1 MKFIIVDQLSCL
13 AHIKHTTQPTHFW
26 LKLSIF
32 VMYSQYIAMLLPMHG
47 WNLWNYSDGHFK
59 LFQMV
64 AQSQLIIPIFA
75 DSQIDFR
82 MTAFIITILLLSVII
97 LIIFTLLLFGIY
109 DNRNI
114 IEHQSIRKSIFY
126 FLQIT
131 GTVFQLPILFLL
143 VSQILNGPG
152 TLNFQNT
159 ILGMQSIINFFTL
172 ILFTIIIFFSQYFL
186 RAYTFIPSNYIQSKF
201 NGFQPLH
208 YVLQVIMAVFY
219 FVDNQDTVQYA
230 QIAIIHLSLIFKII
244 ESLIFK
250 PYLPFMNEAHFKL
263 SLVAEFINIIISFSV
278 FTDGKIIAQEDIL
291 YLLLFTALFSYY
303 LGEVFHQRKSIQ
315 AYDVDINCFSCIS
328 LAQELYLQCVAMNK
342 LIYQQHFFSL
352 YFYYKA
358 HKVNCAKNWNKK
370 HRKNDNHIQLTNQT
384 IYCMLQ
390 TELEKAKSDTKTM
403 YEELELFFINYVAEY
418 INRPLLAYV
427 ELKKYETL
435 TNQQSYFFM
444 IVKYQMSQFL
454 QQLVKK
460 QQNLIKLNKKQ
471 LSIQSI
477 HETLKFQESFIPKV
491 KEIILEKISFWT
503 NQIKGFN
510 SIYDIERMAL
520 FQSAKIQIL
529 HEELQ
534 RFCRF
539 DFHNLD
545 KLSQIYNVQT
555 IKFISMFFSAIM
567 NDYYSTQICEQVIAE
582 IFNIEHTQQDDL
594 ITNILLVEERAA
606 LVQIS
611 MVRNR
616 GKIVNLDKRLL
627 AKYFEFDEQE
637 FQQID
642 NISALMP
649 SFFAEKHDRLL
660 QDYLQSAK
668 SIFFDDYKLV
678 FGISREGFL
687 VPQQLKIDNDF
698 SLLDDY
704 ILMGCMSK
712 VKHSSDFVLFG
723 EDGYLIGCT
732 QNFYETFF
740 QFQQSITKFTPDM
753 IYQISICMLFPNIFD
768 LLIDLRNKLKNDL
781 QYGSPDNYC
790 KIWKFYNQKDIL
802 DDGYRLQQSLKQF
815 STQNYE
821 KSQSIQKSRTS
832 QTSLDLNKTR
842 LVQLQLMDN
851 YEMQNSVKSIQYLH
865 QLPLFNVVVQTQMVD
880 NIRRFEEKQKQCF
893 ISKVQLQFRIM
904 GKKDSRKAY
913 FILEILDI
921 RRTDDNKTNE
931 SLANNQYSNNAFS
944 TNNNQQTNMENS
956 QSFIQP
962 SENGLEAPSVAV
974 EEIRPD
980 VSKINEVS
988 LLIKKYGSRLPELS
1002 NYEGQLIAIES
1013 ARDSMSYAPISQRI
1027 QFISPSSKQQ
1037 QLQGLIE
1044 KDFTELQN
1052 QLEYGNGDPVNDI
1065 DVPESSQVKGIS
1077 SNNKKENSH
1086 NLLQQLQENQLQ
1098 QKKNDFEVSAKK
1110 SRSSNTSGTSGI
1122 SAIQVIKK
1130 FQSKRDLTQSLQ
1142 ALLAINILIVL
1153 IITIYIIIH
1162 LTNVSSYH
1170 DELLQTLINIQAPLL
1185 FNRYFFKTFCY
1196 IWSLVFNSLN
1206 IINSSEYIIIQ
1217 TLEEI
1222 QVLADTMLGSLRSM
1236 YDTFIGIE
1244 YQGMLSKI
1252 NLDFLYQDNEVVTYT
1267 YFINF
1272 ISNIADL
1279 LFQAQYH
1286 TFDDL
1291 GDLIDQNYL
1300 DNLLTLRYNL
1310 KNVNYMNVELL
1321 DSLNILFFDLQ
1332 QSKLTEYQLQISIEI
1347 IVLCLVMFGQI
1358 YYWNQLEKYCQAII
1372 LLAGRLQ
1379 ENQAQE
1385 QIIRFSYVNETL
1397 QTFIGKQS
1405 WKQQNYYKLLY
1416 SSLNQLGL
1424 ESVYTQS
1431 RILKEYQLQLTNKNP
1446 QKSDINNEEGQK
1458 KIRKNQNVVLNSRI
1472 TNSGISI
1479 IKEVFIITISFLII
1493 LGFII
1498 GGYFLYNSQAS
1509 DLYPTQQLTLS
1520 FIRFTS
1526 QQDITI
1532 SCALVIKSQQA
1543 LYQKLI
1549 EDKYYTDAQ
1558 ISSFQ
1563 GAAEIMTIFLEYY
1576 DSYFENL
1583 TNIYEFILES
1593 NRINGDDE
1601 AVLFN
1606 LYSEDFCT
1614 LLADLIPFCEQ
1625 DASFFDTKYGTPKP
1639 EDNNREFISSGIQ
1652 GVVSR
1657 IDTLFKQQFIYE
1669 IENKDYRDE
1678 LDIVLEQ
1685 LNTKEF
1691 NNAIFEHFLDTTDG
1705 TNLFIDNI
1713 MIILKNVMA
1722 EDLDVIYSYYLAAGI
1737 SLIVI
1742 YCIIFGIWMYST
1754 NQRLILLRLVLT
1766 NLPIETLT
1774 EPHTLTLLKKLK

>member
-1 MKFIIVDQLSCL
+1 
-13 AHIKHTTQPTHFW
+13 
-26 LKLSIF
+26 
-32 VMYSQYIAMLLPMHG
+32 
-47 WNLWNYSDGHFK
+47 
-59 LFQMV
+59 
-64 AQSQLIIPIFA
+64 
-75 DSQIDFR
+75 
-82 MTAFIITILLLSVII
+82 
-97 LIIFTLLLFGIY
+97 
-109 DNRNI
+109 
-114 IEHQSIRKSIFY
+114 
-126 FLQIT
+126 
-131 GTVFQLPILFLL
+131 
-143 VSQILNGPG
+143 
-152 TLNFQNT
+152 
-159 ILGMQSIINFFTL
+159 
-172 ILFTIIIFFSQYFL
+172 
-186 RAYTFIPSNYIQSKF
+186 
-201 NGFQPLH
+201 
-208 YVLQVIMAVFY
+208 
-219 FVDNQDTVQYA
+219 
-230 QIAIIHLSLIFKII
+230 
-244 ESLIFK
+244 
-250 PYLPFMNEAHFKL
+250 
-263 SLVAEFINIIISFSV
+263 
-278 FTDGKIIAQEDIL
+278 
-291 YLLLFTALFSYY
+291 
-303 LGEVFHQRKSIQ
+303 
-315 AYDVDINCFSCIS
+315 
-328 LAQELYLQCVAMNK
+328 
-342 LIYQQHFFSL
+342 
-352 YFYYKA
+352 
-358 HKVNCAKNWNKK
+358 
-370 HRKNDNHIQLTNQT
+370 
-384 IYCMLQ
+384 
-390 TELEKAKSDTKTM
+390 
-403 YEELELFFINYVAEY
+403 
-418 INRPLLAYV
+418 
-427 ELKKYETL
+427 
-435 TNQQSYFFM
+435 
-444 IVKYQMSQFL
+444 
-454 QQLVKK
+454 
-460 QQNLIKLNKKQ
+460 
-471 LSIQSI
+471 
-477 HETLKFQESFIPKV
+477 
-491 KEIILEKISFWT
+491 
-503 NQIKGFN
+503 
-510 SIYDIERMAL
+510 
-520 FQSAKIQIL
+520 
-529 HEELQ
+529 
-534 RFCRF
+534 
-539 DFHNLD
+539 
-545 KLSQIYNVQT
+545 
-555 IKFISMFFSAIM
+555 MFFSAVM

-582 IFNIEHTQQDDL
+582 IFNIEHTQSDDL
-594 ITNILLVEERAA
+594 ITNILLIEERAA
-606 LVQIS
+606 LIQIS

-616 GKIVNLDKRLL
+616 GKIINSDKRLL
-627 AKYFEFDEQE
+627 AKYFDFDEQE

-642 NISALMP
+642 TISALMP
-649 SFFAEKHDRLL
+649 YFFAEKHDRLL

-732 QNFYETFF
+732 QNFYEMFF
-740 QFQQSITKFTPDM
+740 TFQQSINRFTSDM
-753 IYQISICMLFPNIFD
+753 ICQISICMLFPNIFD
-768 LLIDLRNKLKNDL
+768 LLIDLRNKLKSDL

-790 KIWKFYNQKDIL
+790 KIWKFFNIKDIL
-802 DDGYRLQQSLKQF
+802 EDGFKLQQSLKQF

-832 QTSLDLNKTR
+832 QASLDLNKTR
-842 LVQLQLMDN
+842 ILQQQIIDN
-851 YEMQNSVKSIQYLH
+851 YEVQNSLKTIQYLY
-865 QLPLFNVVVQTQMVD
+865 QLPLFNVVVQSQMAD

-904 GKKDSRKAY
+904 GKKDQRKGY

-931 SLANNQYSNNAFS
+931 SIANNQYSNNAVS
-944 TNNNQQTNMENS
+944 TNYHQQTNMENS
-956 QSFIQP
+956 QSQIQP

-980 VSKINEVS
+980 VTKINEVS
-988 LLIKKYGSRLPELS
+988 LLIKKYGNRLPELS

-1044 KDFTELQN
+1044 KDFTDLQN
-1052 QLEYGNGDPVNDI
+1052 QLEYGNGDIINDI

-1153 IITIYIIIH
+1153 IIAIYIIIH
-1162 LTNVSSYH
+1162 LTNVSAYH

-1196 IWSLVFNSLN
+1196 IWSLVFNSLS
-1206 IINSSEYIIIQ
+1206 IIDSSDYIITQ
-1217 TLEEI
+1217 TLQEI
-1222 QVLADTMLGSLRSM
+1222 EVLADTMLGSLRNM

-1244 YQGMLSKI
+1244 FQGMLSKI
-1252 NLDFLYQDNEVVTYT
+1252 NLDFLYQENEEVTYT

-1286 TFDDL
+1286 TVQNLDE
-1291 GDLIDQNYL
+1291 LIDQNYL

-1332 QSKLTEYQLQISIEI
+1332 QSKLTEFQLQISIEI
-1347 IVLCLVMFGQI
+1347 IILCLIMFGQI
-1358 YYWNQLEKYCQAII
+1358 YYWNQLEKYCQTII

-1397 QTFIGKQS
+1397 STFLGKQS

-1431 RILKEYQLQLTNKNP
+1431 RILKDYQLQLINKNP
-1446 QKSDINNEEGQK
+1446 QRSDVNNEEGQK

-1472 TNSGISI
+1472 ANSGISI
-1479 IKEVFIITISFLII
+1479 IKEVFIITISFIII

-1509 DLYPTQQLTLS
+1509 NLYPTQQLTLS

-1532 SCALVIKSQQA
+1532 SCALVIKSQQV
-1543 LYQKLI
+1543 LFQKLI
-1549 EDKYYTDAQ
+1549 EDKYYTDIQ
-1558 ISSFQ
+1558 IQNFQ
-1563 GAAEIMTIFLEYY
+1563 GAGEIMNIFLDYY

-1583 TNIYEFILES
+1583 TAIYEFILES

-1606 LYSEDFCT
+1606 LYSEDFCL
-1614 LLADLIPFCEQ
+1614 LLADLIPFCEV
-1625 DASFFDTKYGTPKP
+1625 DANFNSKYGSPNP
-1639 EDNNREFISSGIQ
+1639 DDDNREFLSSGIQ

-1657 IDTLFKQQFIYE
+1657 IDSLFKQQFIYE
-1669 IENKDYRDE
+1669 IENQDYRDE
-1678 LDIVLEQ
+1678 LDIVIEQ

-1691 NNAIFEHFLDTTDG
+1691 NNAIFQHFLDTTDG

-1713 MIILKNVMA
+1713 MLILKNVMG
-1722 EDLDVIYSYYLAAGI
+1722 EDLNVVYSYYLAAGI
-1737 SLIVI
+1737 SLVLIYIIV
-1742 YCIIFGIWMYST
+1742 FGIWMYST